1 MVAFA
6 VRRIL
11 VKGVRGRLIPRG
23 DLSEKFVGA
32 GRRIL
37 VRGCLSFHPM
47 LTLLPCPSPAVWSS
61 SSIAPGLVDV
71 VSRAPRCSALLRA
84 LMSLPSFYGGT
95 CLSFYLSRCPR

>member
-11 VKGVRGRLIPRG
+11 VKGIRGRLIPRG

-37 VRGCLSFHPM
+37 MRGCLSFHPM
-47 LTLLPCPSPAVWSS
+47 LTLLPCPSSAVWCSS
-61 SSIAPGLVDV
+61 SVAPGLVDV
-71 VSRAPRCSALLRA
+71 ASCVHRCSALLRV
-84 LMSLPSFYGGT
+84 LMSLPSSYGGT
-95 CLSFYLSRCPR
+95 CLSFFLSRSLR